1 MQYDRYIEPFGGSGA
16 VLLGKETPDKFEVYN
31 DYNKNLV
38 NLFRCMRERPMAFI
52 KELGFLT
59 LNARDDFTVIKDFF
73 KKEEFNDRFL
83 SEEMELTKIMLPE
96 LRADELLELQQ
107 KSVQEYDLRRAVMF
121 LKLLRYSYSS
131 GGKSFAC
138 QPFSVATLF
147 SLIDRLSKRM
157 EYTIEFTVKGTNY
170 NKTVK
175 TNSKGEFTLSDL
187 VPGTYTVT
195 EKEDSRYEKQ
205 SPKTVKVESGKT
217 ASVSFKNT
225 LRKGDLKIIK
235 TSEDGI
241 VSDIE
246 FTVTG
251 KDYSKTAKSDKNG
264 EIILTDLVPG
274 LYKVTEKTDPRY
286 EDQEP
291 KMVMVEADKT
301 STVKFK
307 NILRTGDLKIIKTSE
322 DGIVS
327 DIEFT
332 VTGKDYSKTAKSDKN
347 GEIILTDLVPGLY
360 KVTEKTDPRY
370 EDQEPKMVMVEADKT
385 STVRFKN
392 VLRTG
397 GLRIIKT
404 SDDGIVADIEF
415 TVTGK
420 NYSKTTKSDESG
432 EILLR
437 DLTPGTY
444 TVTEKEDERYE
455 AQVPRTVTVEAD
467 KTATVKFKN
476 TLRKGGLKIIKTSDD
491 GIVADIKFTVTGTNY
506 SKTAK
511 SDKNGEIHLP
521 DLIPGTYTVTEKED
535 ERYEAHA
542 PKTVTVEADKTAT
555 VKFKNTLRTGGL
567 KIIKTSDD
575 GVVANIEF
583 TVKGTNY
590 NKTAKSNSKG
600 EILLS
605 DLVPGTYTVTEK
617 EDSRYEKQ
625 SPKTVKVEADKTA
638 TVKFKNTLRKG
649 GLKII
654 KTSDDGIV
662 ADIEFT
668 VTGKNYSKTAKSDKS
683 GEIYLADL
691 IPGTYTVTEKVDE
704 RYEAQSPKT
713 VTVEADKTATVKFK
727 NILKKWSVKIV
738 KKDSETGKAIP
749 YAGAEFQLYYPNGK
763 LVSMNGSDVFT
774 TDDNGSITTPEPLP
788 YGKKYYLVEI
798 KAPYGYVLDST
809 PVYFDVTDESTT
821 EEKGVMLI
829 KTEKSNPP
837 QMGRITVEKFG
848 EIFVDVITPDD
859 PPVIP
864 TPPEEFIESDM
875 LMMAKATFESI
886 DNKSIIDEP
895 KPTENNPITNEPE
908 PAENDTA
915 KTYQPVYS
923 NQSRKSMQRSF
934 QRQSSCQV
942 WMQHP
947 SVRMRIFT
955 MRQRVY

>member
-1 MQYDRYIEPFGGSGA
+1 MIAIRTPISWVGNKTSILPVIYSRFPMQYDRYIEPFGGSGA

-347 GEIILTDLVPGLY
+347 GEIILTDLIPGLY

-575 GVVANIEF
+575 GVVANCE
-583 TVKGTNY
+583 
-590 NKTAKSNSKG
+590 
-600 EILLS
+600 
-605 DLVPGTYTVTEK
+605 
-617 EDSRYEKQ
+617 
-625 SPKTVKVEADKTA
+625 VEQQ
-638 TVKFKNTLRKG
+638 R
-649 GLKII
+649 
-654 KTSDDGIV
+654 
-662 ADIEFT
+662 
-668 VTGKNYSKTAKSDKS
+668 
-683 GEIYLADL
+683 
-691 IPGTYTVTEKVDE
+691 
-704 RYEAQSPKT
+704 R
-713 VTVEADKTATVKFK
+713 
-727 NILKKWSVKIV
+727 
-738 KKDSETGKAIP
+738 
-749 YAGAEFQLYYPNGK
+749 
-763 LVSMNGSDVFT
+763 
-774 TDDNGSITTPEPLP
+774 
-788 YGKKYYLVEI
+788 
-798 KAPYGYVLDST
+798 
-809 PVYFDVTDESTT
+809 
-821 EEKGVMLI
+821 
-829 KTEKSNPP
+829 NPP
-837 QMGRITVEKFG
+837 
-848 EIFVDVITPDD
+848 
-859 PPVIP
+859 
-864 TPPEEFIESDM
+864 
-875 LMMAKATFESI
+875 L
-886 DNKSIIDEP
+886 
-895 KPTENNPITNEPE
+895 
-908 PAENDTA
+908 
-915 KTYQPVYS
+915 
-923 NQSRKSMQRSF
+923 
-934 QRQSSCQV
+934 
-942 WMQHP
+942 
-947 SVRMRIFT
+947 
-955 MRQRVY
+955 